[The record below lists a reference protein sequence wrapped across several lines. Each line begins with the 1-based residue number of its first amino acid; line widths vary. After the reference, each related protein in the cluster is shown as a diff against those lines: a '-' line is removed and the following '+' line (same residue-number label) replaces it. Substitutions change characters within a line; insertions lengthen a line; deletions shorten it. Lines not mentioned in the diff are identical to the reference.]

1 MARRVAIVAADAV
14 RGRLAGLLG
23 DAVTVVDAALAGVL
37 LVDVP
42 EPRAIVTALEDARGV
57 PAIAMV
63 DAPDG
68 DIAATAL
75 RAGAAG
81 VVARQSD
88 LPELLAAI
96 DAVAAGL
103 LVVDGSARESL
114 VGSALHASGAD
125 GEPLTPRERDVL
137 MLLARGLSN
146 KRIAARL
153 NVSEHTVK
161 FHVGSVLGKLG
172 AATRAEA
179 VALGARRGYVIV

>member
-1 MARRVAIVAADAV
+1 MPRRVAIVAAEPL
-14 RGRLAGLLG
+14 RGRLAALLG
-23 DAVTVVDAALAGVL
+23 NAVTIVDVPLADVL
-37 LVDVP
+37 LVDAP
-42 EPRAIVTALEDARGV
+42 AARAIVAALEDARGV
-57 PAIAMV
+57 PSIVMV

-68 DIAATAL
+68 DLTATAL

-88 LPELLAAI
+88 VPELLAAI

-114 VGSALHASGAD
+114 VGAGLRDDVGA
-125 GEPLTPRERDVL
+125 EPLTARERDVL
-137 MLLARGLSN
+137 TLLARGLSN

-153 NVSEHTVK
+153 SVSEHTVK

-179 VALGARRGYVIV
+179 VALGARRGYLIV

>member
-1 MARRVAIVAADAV
+1 MPRRVGIVAADAA
-14 RGRLAGLLG
+14 RSRLLALLG
-23 DAVTVVDAALAGVL
+23 DTVTVVAATFADVLLIDAPNGRDIVAAL
-37 LVDVP
+37 DDTP
-42 EPRAIVTALEDARGV
+42 GV
-57 PAIAMV
+57 PSIVMV
-63 DAPDG
+63 DAPEG
-68 DIAATAL
+68 DLTSMAF

-96 DAVAAGL
+96 DSVALGL

-114 VGSALHASGAD
+114 TGVALASPD
-125 GEPLTPRERDVL
+125 SQFEPLTPRENDVL
-137 MLLARGLSN
+137 ALLARGLTN

-161 FHVGSVLGKLG
+161 FHVGSVLSKLG

-179 VALGARRGYVIV
+179 VALGARQGYVIL